1 MSRQDKVLGFL
12 ICFLL
17 LAALSFVGRED
28 YEAQR
33 VIDATPVTVLAVS
46 R

>member
-1 MSRQDKVLGFL
+1 MSRQERFLAFL

-17 LAALSFVGRED
+17 LAALNFAGRED